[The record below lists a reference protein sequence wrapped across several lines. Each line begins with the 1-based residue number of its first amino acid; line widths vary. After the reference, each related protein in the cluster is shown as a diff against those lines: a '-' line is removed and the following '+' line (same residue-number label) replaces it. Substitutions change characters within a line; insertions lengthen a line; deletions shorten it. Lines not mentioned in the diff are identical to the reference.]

1 MTLLEDRV
9 AIVSGVGPGI
19 GHDTAV
25 ALAREGAN
33 VVLGARTEERLR
45 QAAGDVE
52 ALGRKALWSATD
64 VTDES
69 ACAALAATALE
80 AFGRIDVLVN
90 NAYVQPPF
98 ESVEKSD
105 VDSWRST
112 YDVNVLGSLH
122 MTRAVLPAMRRQKRG
137 SIVFVN
143 SMSARRHQPG
153 LGPYSASKAALL
165 SLVVTLAQEAGPD
178 GIRVN
183 SVVPGYVW
191 GPSLKWWF
199 KQLAKDRAVDRR
211 VVYDEIASETALR
224 RLPEPAEIAD
234 AILFLASD
242 LARGITGQAV
252 DVNGGHWF
260 A

>member
-1 MTLLEDRV
+1 MLLEDRV

-19 GHDTAV
+19 GRETAI
-25 ALAREGAN
+25 ALAREGAH
-33 VVLGARTEERLR
+33 VALGARTDERLR
-45 QAAGDVE
+45 EAAADAE
-52 ALGRKALWSATD
+52 ALGRKAVWLPTD
-64 VTDES
+64 VTDEGQ
-69 ACAALAATALE
+69 CRALADAARE
-80 AFGRIDVLVN
+80 AFGRIDILVN
-90 NAYVQPPF
+90 NAFVQPPF
-98 ESVEKSD
+98 ASVEESE

-112 YDVNVLGSLH
+112 YEVNLLGSLH
-122 MTRAVLPAMRRQKRG
+122 MTRAVLPAMREGRSG
-137 SIVFVN
+137 SIVFVS

-153 LGPYSASKAALL
+153 LGAYSASKAALM

-199 KQLAKDRAVDRR
+199 KQL
-211 VVYDEIASETALR
+211 YDEIAAETALR
-224 RLPEPAEIAD
+224 HLPGPDEVAD

-242 LARGITGQAV
+242 LSRGMTGQAL

-260 A
+260 D